1 MKIKSW
7 GSIKSIFMQAD
18 GVDLMLMA
26 LGLIGAVGD
35 GFITPMIFFICSKLL
50 NDFGGFSFNDETFIQ
65 AISKVFSL
73 SLLYVACAS
82 LVICFLEGY
91 CWTRTGERQAAKM
104 REKYLIAVLRQ
115 DVGYFDLN
123 VTSTSDAVTSV
134 SSDSLVIQDFISEKL
149 PNFLMNVYA
158 FVGSYIVGFVL
169 LWRLTIVGFPFI
181 VLLLIPGLMYG
192 RALINISRKI
202 REEYNVAGSIAE
214 QAIASVRTVYAF
226 SSEKKMI
233 ENFSNALQGS
243 VKLGLRQGLAKGI
256 AIGSN
261 GITYAIW
268 GFMTWYGS
276 RLVMKHGSKGGTV
289 STVIVCVTFGGTS
302 LGQSLSNLKYF
313 SEAFVAAERM
323 IKLIKRVPDID
334 SNNLEGQI
342 LEKTRGEVEFNHVK
356 FTYPSRPLTT
366 IFDDFCLRVPSGKT
380 VALVGGSGSGKST
393 VISLLQR
400 FYDPIAGEIL
410 IDGMPIHKLQVKW
423 LRSQM
428 GLVSQEPVLFATS
441 ITENIL
447 FGKED
452 ASMDEVVEAAKA
464 SNAHNFISQ
473 FPNSYKTQVGERGV
487 QLSGGQ
493 KQRIA
498 IARAIIKSPIILL
511 LDEATSALD
520 SESERVVQE
529 ALENASVGRTTI
541 VIAHR
546 LSTIRNA
553 DIICVVQNGRI
564 TETGSHDELLEKLD
578 GHYTSLIHLQQME
591 NKESD
596 ININV
601 SVKEGQ
607 QRSLGKDL
615 KYSPNEYIHSTTSSN
630 IVTDFSDMTP
640 KDNKSR
646 VPSFKRLMAM
656 NRPEWKHALYGCVG
670 AALFGAVIPIYAF
683 STGAMVT
690 VFFLTSHE
698 EMKEKTRIYV
708 LVFVGLALCTFLTN
722 ISQHYNFAYMGEYLT
737 KRIREHML
745 GKILTFEVN
754 WFDEDENSS
763 GAVCSRL
770 ANDANVVRSLVGD
783 RMSLLV
789 QTISAVSITC
799 TIGLVISWRFA
810 IVMISVQPLVVVCF
824 YTRNILLKRMSKI
837 AINAQDESTKLAS
850 EAVSNIR
857 TITAFSSQER
867 IIELFKRAQEGPR
880 RESARQSWLAG
891 IMLGT
896 SQGLITCVSALNFWY
911 GGKLVADGK
920 MVSKEFLEIFMIFSS
935 TGRLIAEAGT
945 MTKDLAKGSDA
956 VASVFAVLDR
966 CTTIEPEN
974 LDGYVP
980 KKIKGQIRF
989 LNVDFSYPTRP
1000 DVTIFKNFSID
1011 IDAGK
1016 STAIVGPSGSG
1027 KSTIISLIERFYDP
1041 LKGIVKI
1048 DGHDIRSYHLRSLRR
1063 HIALV
1068 SQEPTLFSG
1077 TIRENIMY
1085 GGAYNKINESEI
1097 IEAAKAANAHDF
1109 IISLSGGYDTY
1120 CGDKGVQLSGGQK
1133 QRIAIARAVLK
1144 NPSVL
1149 LLDEATSALDSQS
1162 ERVVQ
1167 DALER
1172 LMVGRT
1178 SVVIAHRLSTIQ
1190 NCDMITVLDKG
1201 EVVECG
1207 THSSLLA
1214 KGPMGAYFSLVSLQR
1229 TLG

>member
-7 GSIKSIFMQAD
+7 ESIRSIFIHAD
-18 GVDLMLMA
+18 GVDCILMA
-26 LGLIGAVGD
+26 LGLIGAIGD
-35 GFITPMIFFICSKLL
+35 GFVTPMIFFVCSKLL
-50 NDFGGFSFNDETFIQ
+50 NDFGDFSVIDVTFMQ
-65 AISKVFSL
+65 TISKNALV
-73 SLLYVACAS
+73 LLYVACAS
-82 LVICFLEGY
+82 LVICFL
-91 CWTRTGERQAAKM
+91 GERQAAKL
-104 REKYLIAVLRQ
+104 REKYLKAVLRQ
-115 DVGYFDLN
+115 DVGYFDLH
-123 VTSTSDAVTSV
+123 VTSTSDVITSV

-149 PNFLMNVYA
+149 PNFLMNTSA

-192 RALINISRKI
+192 GALINISRRI
-202 REEYNVAGSIAE
+202 REEYNGAGSIAE
-214 QAIASVRTVYAF
+214 QAISSVRTVYAF
-226 SSEKKMI
+226 GSEKKMI
-233 ENFSNALQGS
+233 AKFSNALQGS

-256 AIGSN
+256 TIGSN

-276 RLVMKHGSKGGTV
+276 RLVMNYGSKGGTV
-289 STVIVCVTFGGTS
+289 STVTACVTFGGIS
-302 LGQSLSNLKYF
+302 LGQSLLNLKTF
-313 SEAFVAAERM
+313 SEAFVAGERM
-323 IKLIKRVPDID
+323 IKVIKRIPDID
-334 SNNLEGQI
+334 SDNVEGQI
-342 LEKTRGEVEFNHVK
+342 LETTRGEIDFNHVK
-356 FTYPSRPLTT
+356 FTYPSRPLTP
-366 IFDDFCLRVPSGKT
+366 IFEDFCLRIPSGKT

-393 VISLLQR
+393 MISLLQR
-400 FYDPIAGEIL
+400 FYDPVAGEIL
-410 IDGMPIHKLQVKW
+410 LDGVPIHKLQVNW

-447 FGKED
+447 FSKED
-452 ASMDEVVEAAKA
+452 ASINEVVEAAKA
-464 SNAHNFISQ
+464 SNAHSFISQ
-473 FPNSYKTQVGERGV
+473 FTDGYKTQVGERGV

-498 IARAIIKSPIILL
+498 IARAIIKSPKILL

-529 ALENASVGRTTI
+529 ALDNASVGRTTI
-541 VIAHR
+541 IIAHR

-553 DIICVVQNGRI
+553 DIICVVKNGRI
-564 TETGSHDELLEKLD
+564 TETGSHDELLEKVD
-578 GHYTSLIHLQQME
+578 GHYTSLIRLQQKE

-596 ININV
+596 RNINV

-607 QRSLGKDL
+607 VTSLSKDL
-615 KYSPNEYIHSTTSSN
+615 KYSPKEFIRSTSSS
-630 IVTDFSDMTP
+630 IVTDLIP
-640 KDNKSR
+640 KDNRSR

-656 NRPEWKHALYGCVG
+656 NRPEWKHALSGCVG
-670 AALFGAVIPIYAF
+670 AGLFGAVQPIYAF
-683 STGAMVT
+683 STGSMVS

-698 EMKEKTRIYV
+698 EMKEKTRIYA
-708 LVFVGLALCTFLTN
+708 LVFVGLALFTFLTN
-722 ISQHYNFAYMGEYLT
+722 ISQHYSFAYMGEYLT

-789 QTISAVSITC
+789 QTISSVSITC
-799 TIGLVISWRFA
+799 IIGLVISWRFA
-810 IVMISVQPLVVVCF
+810 IVMISVQPLIVVSF
-824 YTRNILLKRMSKI
+824 YTKRVLLKRMSKN
-837 AINAQDESTKLAS
+837 AINAQDESTKLAA

-867 IIELFKRAQEGPR
+867 IIKLFKRAQEGPR
-880 RESARQSWLAG
+880 RESVRQSWLAG

-896 SQGLITCVSALNFWY
+896 SQSLITGVSALNFWY
-911 GGKLVADGK
+911 GGRLVADGK
-920 MVSKEFLEIFMIFSS
+920 MVSKAFLELFLIFSS
-935 TGRLIAEAGT
+935 TGRIIAEAGT

-956 VASVFAVLDR
+956 VVSVFAVLDR
-966 CTTIEPEN
+966 CTTIEPES

-989 LNVDFSYPTRP
+989 LNVDFAYPTRP
-1000 DVTIFKNFSID
+1000 DVIIFKNFSIK
-1011 IDAGK
+1011 IEEGK

-1048 DGHDIRSYHLRSLRR
+1048 DDRDIRSYHLRSLRQ

-1068 SQEPTLFSG
+1068 SQEPTLFAG

-1085 GGAYNKINESEI
+1085 GGASNKINESEI

-1109 IISLSGGYDTY
+1109 ITLLSDGYDTY
-1120 CGDKGVQLSGGQK
+1120 CGDRGVQLSGGQK

-1178 SVVIAHRLSTIQ
+1178 SIVIAHRLSTIQ
-1190 NCDMITVLDKG
+1190 NCDTITVLEKG
-1201 EVVECG
+1201 EIIESG

-1214 KGPMGAYFSLVSLQR
+1214 NGPVGAYFSLVSLQR
-1229 TLG
+1229 TLC